1 MKKLRTTLFVC
12 LTALAVLTA
21 FGCKQEVAI
30 GDKVKAWG
38 SPGADRNLRYQLV
51 LTVDNSDKELGWYA
65 ITDNNNVRVDVSPAK
80 EKVDGK
86 WVYKWDFQTDMGV
99 NKSKD
104 YHLYIYQP
112 DVMVKLD
119 GAETEQTAEAA
130 KKTFRGRVSVTS
142 SQGVTIKAS
151 KYAQI
156 VDHVGFVTIKNDET
170 AADDGYAWTGDYA
183 VTRVI
188 PLQKQASGKY
198 TFVNDYEA
206 KNDEG
211 LIKEGE
217 TKTLLMPAGSF
228 TPALKQPNRLTE
240 ADKKD
245 TDNIIQHIKKLH
257 DANGNKEAFP
267 NDNLKNDASNVKA
280 YLAYQE
286 DALWVPATDIT
297 VPAHDTYT
305 ATLLTSKNTRYIVEG
320 SDTVK
325 SVLFKEYPIY
335 EAPAGER

>member
-21 FGCKQEVAI
+21 FGCKQDVPL
-30 GDKVKAWG
+30 GDKVKPWG
-38 SPGADRNLRYQLV
+38 SPGVDRQLRYQLK
-51 LTVDNSDKELGWYA
+51 LTVDNSSQELDWFAFTDK
-65 ITDNNNVRVDVSPAK
+65 NNVKVEPKLVRK
-80 EKVDGK
+80 EQKDGK
-86 WVYKWDFQTDMGV
+86 WVYLWDFQNDMGLD
-99 NKSKD
+99 KSKD

-112 DVMVKLD
+112 DVKVKIND
-119 GAETEQTAEAA
+119 VEKTAKDAA
-130 KKTFRGRVSVTS
+130 KTFRGRVSVTS
-142 SQGVTIKAS
+142 SQGVTIEAS

-156 VDHVGFVTIKNDET
+156 VDHVGFVTIKNDE
-170 AADDGYAWTGDYA
+170 DSVSGGWSGSYD

-188 PLQKQASGKY
+188 PLQKQTSGKY

-206 KNDEG
+206 KNDDG

-217 TKTLLMPAGSF
+217 AKTLLMPAGSF
-228 TPALKQPNRLTE
+228 TPALKQPNRLTD
-240 ADKKD
+240 ADKNATAK
-245 TDNIIQHIKKLH
+245 IIERIKKLH
-257 DANGNKEAFP
+257 AANPGKECFP
-267 NDNLKNDASNVKA
+267 NDNLKDDASNIKA

-286 DALWVPATDIT
+286 KSLWVPAKDIT

-305 ATLLTSKNTRYIVEG
+305 TLLTSSNTRYIVEG

-335 EAPAGER
+335 EAPAGEK

>member
-21 FGCKQEVAI
+21 FGCKQEAAI

-51 LTVDNSDKELGWYA
+51 LTVDNSDNELGWYA

-104 YHLYIYQP
+104 YYLYIYQP
-112 DVMVKLD
+112 DVKIKVNNEEK
-119 GAETEQTAEAA
+119 TAQDA

-156 VDHVGFVTIKNDET
+156 VDHVGFVTIKNNET
-170 AADDGYAWTGDYA
+170 ANTDGYGWTGNYD

-188 PLQKQASGKY
+188 PLQKQTSGKY

-217 TKTLLMPAGSF
+217 TKTLLMPAGQF
-228 TPALKQPNRLTE
+228 TPALKQPKRLTD
-240 ADKKD
+240 ADKAD
-245 TDNIIQHIKKLH
+245 TANIIEHIKKLH
-257 DANGNKEAFP
+257 EKYPGESCFP
-267 NDNLKNDASNVKA
+267 NDNLKDDASNVKA

-297 VPAHDTYT
+297 VPAHNTYT
-305 ATLLTSKNTRYIVEG
+305 TTLLTDKNTRYIVEG

-335 EAPAGER
+335 EAPAGEK